1 MNGSSV
7 LPRISWILSH
17 WPNYH
22 MTKPKARMRRRLNI
36 YTAICI
42 ASKGITSLLFN
53 AISLMLYRKPLHIF
67 FYFWSVIPGF
77 RASIAINTLFSWDS
91 IKPGKDSK
99 SDSTLKIQTKK
110 AIVYKKKKK
119 LWKKIYWDTAGQIW
133 YRWRKFLLAL
143 TDMYSF
149 QNPNW
154 KEHLVF
160 YNKSLLQFIFKLAF
174 YHPTQS

>member
-110 AIVYKKKKK
+110 AIVYKKKKVMEE
-119 LWKKIYWDTAGQIW
+119 D
-133 YRWRKFLLAL
+133 LLG
-143 TDMYSF
+143 YSWT
-149 QNPNW
+149 N
-154 KEHLVF
+154 L
-160 YNKSLLQFIFKLAF
+160 I
-174 YHPTQS
+174 